1 MMQKLKKNMKPTLVL
16 GAICII
22 VAALL
27 AAVNLIADPIIK
39 DRDAKAAIASLT
51 EVMPEGDF
59 DTTPDTLRPDAPKTV
74 KAVYTD
80 KNGGGY
86 VVLLTTTKGYTGN
99 EISIT
104 VAIGTDG
111 KIINAAVTKNDE
123 SIKNIIVPG
132 GTYGESYKGVGA
144 DGLEALVTGATV
156 KYTEAAIKAAIYD
169 AFTYLGFAEGELDT
183 APDEETE
190 KPEITLLRP
199 EDEVITEIKALTG
212 ATTTADITPGW
223 GRPYNMPKLYKLDGE
238 IGYAAYLATLGWGN
252 YPVSEGIVHIG
263 ADGEVKALKMLRW
276 TPGYDK
282 EKFDAPPPFT
292 DAIVESYIGRD
303 FWHIDEAE
311 LVSSATGTSTD
322 FKNAVADALRY
333 ITINLVERSDEK
345 VLELARELVPF
356 ASGFEPAEIPGMPE
370 TVKRF
375 YKVEGIKG
383 GYLAHII
390 VGSDRTHLAS
400 EALVYFDKDAAVGA
414 IKLLSW
420 NVGHGVEP
428 GDFAEGFVGKNK
440 DNISE
445 VELVSAAT
453 GTSGDFRDEMAKIIP
468 LIPEASSLPV
478 VIGAVALC
486 VFLAGFIAALIYFK
500 RRNRAK

>member
-1 MMQKLKKNMKPTLVL
+1 MMERLKKNMKPTLVL

-39 DRDAKAAIASLT
+39 DRDAKAALASLT
-51 EVMPEGDF
+51 EVMPDGDF

-144 DGLEALVTGATV
+144 DGLSDLVTGATV

-169 AFTYLGFAEGELDT
+169 AFSYLGFAEGELEA
-183 APDEETE
+183 APDETE

-199 EDEVITEIKALTG
+199 EDEVITEIKTLTG
-212 ATTTADITPGW
+212 ATDATDITPGW
-223 GRPYNMPKLYKLDGE
+223 GRPYNMPKLYKLGGE
-238 IGYAAYLATLGWGN
+238 LGYAAYLVTLGWGD

-263 ADGEVKALKMLRW
+263 TDGEVKALKMLTW

-292 DAIVESYIGRD
+292 DAIVESYIGKD
-303 FWHIDEAE
+303 FWHIEDAE

-322 FKNAVADALRY
+322 FRSAVYDALRY
-333 ITINLVERSDEK
+333 ITTNLVERSDEK
-345 VLELARELVPF
+345 VLELAKELIPF
-356 ASGFEPAEIPGMPE
+356 AERLEPAEISGMPE
-370 TVKRF
+370 TVKRL
-375 YKVEGIKG
+375 YKVHGAKG
-383 GYLAHII
+383 GYLAHVEVI
-390 VGSDRTHLAS
+390 DKQYQRLAT
-400 EALVYFDKDAAVGA
+400 EALVYFDESATVGA
-414 IKLLSW
+414 VKLLTW

-440 DNISE
+440 DNIGD
-445 VELVSAAT
+445 VPLVSAAT
-453 GTSGDFRDEMAKIIP
+453 RTAEDFRAAMSEIAP
-468 LIPEASSLPV
+468 LIPTSRTAPTVVGIVLLSLSFV
-478 VIGAVALC
+478 
-486 VFLAGFIAALIYFK
+486 GFIAALIYFK